1 MASYIDKI
9 NNYIKCL
16 DNETLNA
23 LQSISSDKK
32 FKKGDLLLQQNEIC
46 GKSYLIIS
54 GIARKYYLNDGK
66 EITTELYFDNDLA
79 VSFDSY
85 TLQQPSRE
93 FIEALTDV
101 TVSITHYQAFQDAK
115 VKYPKLLALDLMFAE
130 YYGMWVENR
139 LFEFHTMTAT
149 ERYLEILNKSPH
161 VIQTIPLGIIAS
173 YLGISLE
180 TLSRIRAKI

>member
-9 NNYIKCL
+9 NNYVNSL
-16 DNETLNA
+16 DKETLDV
-23 LQSISSDKK
+23 LQKISIEKK
-32 FKKGDLLLQQNEIC
+32 YKKGDLLLRQNEIC
-46 GKSYLIIS
+46 GKSYLLKS
-54 GIARKYYLNDGK
+54 GIARKYYLSDGK
-66 EITTELYFDNDLA
+66 EITTELYFENDLA

-101 TVSITHYQAFQDAK
+101 TVSLTHYQAFQEAK
-115 VKYPKLLALDLMFAE
+115 AKFPKILMLDLMLAE
-130 YYGMWVENR
+130 YYGMWVEKR
-139 LFEFHTMTAT
+139 LFEFHTLKAK

-161 VIQTIPLGIIAS
+161 IIQTIPLKIISS
-173 YLGISLE
+173 YLGISIE

>member
-1 MASYIDKI
+1 MMEWGNSFGINCNLLYGNGKMHMWLTYYIKHWGLSGYSTVLPRIKVRCRGIRSQLRNPQRFIPPTLSAILNRHTHRQSMASYIDKI

-66 EITTELYFDNDLA
+66 EITTELYFDNDLG
-79 VSFDSY
+79 
-85 TLQQPSRE
+85 
-93 FIEALTDV
+93 
-101 TVSITHYQAFQDAK
+101 TV
-115 VKYPKLLALDLMFAE
+115 
-130 YYGMWVENR
+130 
-139 LFEFHTMTAT
+139 
-149 ERYLEILNKSPH
+149 NK
-161 VIQTIPLGIIAS
+161 
-173 YLGISLE
+173 
-180 TLSRIRAKI
+180 